1 MIPLR
6 RRIVLAVLTVAAVA
20 TVARAFQVMVI
31 EHTSYLSIAQA
42 QQHTLLSIPSLRGA
56 IRTHDGYTLA
66 QSIRRSRIT
75 VDTAALQAPAAF
87 ATVAAETL
95 GMSAGAI
102 LATLEGDQR
111 FVTLAQRAELDTA
124 EALKALVPNAIILL
138 PSSERLY
145 PLGTLAAAVVGF
157 VGSESTEVV
166 GRWGLEAAFNDELS
180 GQPDLYRALRDAV
193 QRNLAPERVRT
204 GRPGRDIELTV
215 HARIQAVC
223 ERELAAT
230 IARSG
235 ARSASA
241 VVLDPFTGD
250 TLALASVP
258 SFDPARPAATPR
270 DNWRLRPVVDA
281 LEPGSTVKPLI
292 ASLAL
297 ASGAVRSGERFDC
310 SERGVTVAGRWIADH
325 AKPGVY
331 TLTEIISES
340 ANTGVIE
347 IAERLDPETLLSGL
361 LAFGFGRPSGIGFP
375 GETPGVVPPLTRWSA
390 LSRASLAIGQ
400 ELTISPLQLAAAYAA
415 FANGGF
421 LLTPRLV
428 RDGSH
433 APSVRSRLLEPEL
446 AERIGQ
452 MLREVVDGGTGALA
466 AVPGYAVAGKTGTA
480 QRAIDG
486 SYENQEHI
494 AWFAGYLPVDQPRAI
509 VVVAVRDP
517 QQDFWG
523 ATVAAPCFA
532 RIAASTMAL
541 LNLPPST
548 HSAARYAITSM
559 IEENGALS

>member
-1 MIPLR
+1 MNPLR

-31 EHTSYLSIAQA
+31 EHEPYLKIAEA

-66 QSIRRSRIT
+66 ESIRRSRIT

-87 ATVAAETL
+87 ATVAGQAL
-95 GMSAGAI
+95 GMSASTV

-111 FVTLAQRAELDTA
+111 FVTLAERANLDTA
-124 EALKALVPNAIILL
+124 EALKTLVPNAIILL

-145 PLGTLAAAVVGF
+145 PLGTLAAPVVGF

-166 GRWGLEAAFNDELS
+166 GRWGLEAALNDELS

-230 IARSG
+230 IDRSG

-258 SFDPARPAATPR
+258 SFDPARPAATSR
-270 DNWRLRPVVDA
+270 SNWRLRPVVDA

-297 ASGAVRSGERFDC
+297 ASGVVRSGERFDC
-310 SERGVTVAGRWIADH
+310 SRRGITVAGRWIADH
-325 AKPGVY
+325 AQPGVY
-331 TLTEIISES
+331 TLTEVISES
-340 ANTGVIE
+340 ANTGIVE
-347 IAERLDPETLLSGL
+347 IAERLDAETLLSGL
-361 LAFGFGRPSGIGFP
+361 LAFGFDRPSGIGFP
-375 GETPGVVPPLTRWSA
+375 GETPGVVPPITRWSA

-400 ELTISPLQLAAAYAA
+400 ELTISPLQLAIAYAT

-428 RDGSH
+428 RDGSTT
-433 APSVRSRLLEPEL
+433 PSVRSRLLAPEL
-446 AERIGQ
+446 AERVGQ
-452 MLREVVDGGTGALA
+452 MLRYVVDEGTGSLA

-494 AWFAGYLPVDQPRAI
+494 AWFAGYLPADQPRALI
-509 VVVAVRDP
+509 VVAVRDP
-517 QQDFWG
+517 QHDFWG

-541 LNLPPST
+541 LNLPPSMP
-548 HSAARYAITSM
+548 SAARYAIMSGS
-559 IEENGALS
+559 EENGALS